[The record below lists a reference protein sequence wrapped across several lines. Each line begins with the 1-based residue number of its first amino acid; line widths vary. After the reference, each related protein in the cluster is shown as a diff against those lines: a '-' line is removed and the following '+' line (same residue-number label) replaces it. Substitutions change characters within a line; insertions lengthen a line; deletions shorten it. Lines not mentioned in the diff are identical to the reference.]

1 MNILKKFSKRA
12 ILGAMICGSTFF
24 NSALAAP
31 APAIDGMTAFCEAI
45 TTPSKPDKRVFHEDI
60 YFFIPEGHIQL
71 EILGQTKKNIFRLA
85 GSLEIISTNENG
97 SAFNFNIPFHIVQE
111 SKNMTIYFNFDG
123 QWKKFQTPS
132 VAAAMIDSVVT
143 PEKSDIEEE
152 ISMVKEVKVLRE
164 TDKQRT
170 MLVKLDGN
178 KLADIILKYD
188 KDNPADKGT
197 SNDKELHDNFMKY
210 LDKGTR
216 RADTWYIW
224 TVDKE
229 SWQTITQGT
238 FLSSIIQETARAALE
253 DTNANWDPV
262 AESILE
268 TIAYYSD
275 FKEYTTFLN
284 SNADA
289 RFDLPEE
296 AKKAVLVNDLIP
308 DEESTSK

>member
-1 MNILKKFSKRA
+1 
-12 ILGAMICGSTFF
+12 
-24 NSALAAP
+24 
-31 APAIDGMTAFCEAI
+31 
-45 TTPSKPDKRVFHEDI
+45 
-60 YFFIPEGHIQL
+60 
-71 EILGQTKKNIFRLA
+71 
-85 GSLEIISTNENG
+85 
-97 SAFNFNIPFHIVQE
+97 
-111 SKNMTIYFNFDG
+111 MTIYFNFDG

-229 SWQTITQGT
+229 NWQTITQGT

-308 DEESTSK
+308 DEASTSK